1 PQCSRT
7 FLLRSPSSF
16 LLRLFSS
23 SVPQFFVF
31 NSSPVGFFSS
41 STSSSSI
48 RLRWA
53 CLQFV
58 SGGPVVFFSCSSSSS
73 SVRLF
78 FVKVI
83 QFVLQLF
90 VCSSSIRL
98 RRQFV
103 VSSSVLRLFVWWWV
117 FVFDSPTSFKIE
129 EEGNCSGEISAQI
142 NSNSTPHRNCSGSS
156 GIRRRAEKN
165 LLRICRAFSGVGA
178 AQFPW
183 VKIFREST
191 LAKITEDT

>member
-1 PQCSRT
+1 MP
-7 FLLRSPSSF
+7 LLKFKINPNLTLIFSSPSVQPH
-16 LLRLFSS
+16 LSS
-23 SVPQFFVF
+23 SFSLILSSSFFLVLSSPSLQFFVF

-41 STSSSSI
+41 LTSSSSI

-90 VCSSSIRL
+90 VCSSSSSVRL
-98 RRQFV
+98 FFV

-117 FVFDSPTSFKIE
+117 FVFDSPKKATAQERFLHKSTPILLHTGIVVDPAAL
-129 EEGNCSGEISAQI
+129 EEGLRRVKSFSMRHASNCLI
-142 NSNSTPHRNCSGSS
+142 
-156 GIRRRAEKN
+156 
-165 LLRICRAFSGVGA
+165 
-178 AQFPW
+178 
-183 VKIFREST
+183 
-191 LAKITEDT
+191 